1 MKKSL
6 NEHNLVIEKYSKNNE
21 LQVKQLI
28 DLYNEESYL
37 FHLLRDNKTKCA
49 YVAYYKKDVV
59 GFFFTWGSNFH
70 PYCTYFR
77 IYTNPFY
84 AELHIEEFLLNEIQK
99 RENFKLPLQT
109 AIWETS
115 AHLKDYYEQNNF
127 MEIRRTY
134 MPILDIQKILPIK
147 ATLHSNYRVQTL
159 STILSN
165 NNFFE
170 KLTHLVKTNY
180 EYTHLANPVASFPL
194 QTWQEMI
201 LADDVLL
208 DESLLIINEEHQIK
222 AYSFLHTS
230 EKDNTVEL
238 GWCGTHTIDD
248 LSLLKL
254 LIFEQFMYANK
265 HGYSF
270 IQGEF
275 DSTSI
280 YAMEILKSFPF
291 NPCPTWITYQKEAR
305 K

>member
-59 GFFFTWGSNFH
+59 GIFFTWGSNFH

-77 IYTNPFY
+77 IYTHPFY

-109 AIWETS
+109 SIWETS

-134 MPILDIQKILPIK
+134 MPILDVQKILSIK

-170 KLTHLVKTNY
+170 KLAHLVKTNY
-180 EYTHLANPVASFPL
+180 EDTHLANPVASFPL
-194 QTWQEMI
+194 ESWKERI
-201 LADDVLL
+201 LADDTLL
-208 DESLLIINEEHQIK
+208 DGSFVLIDEENEMI

-238 GWCGTHTIDD
+238 GWCGTYTTENV
-248 LSLLKL
+248 SLLKL
-254 LIFEQFMYANK
+254 LVFKQAMYANK
-265 HGYSF
+265 HGYGF

-280 YAMEILKSFPF
+280 YAMEILKFFPF

>member
-1 MKKSL
+1 MKKSS
-6 NEHNLVIEKYSKNNE
+6 NENNLVIEKYSRSNE
-21 LQVKQLI
+21 IQVKQLI
-28 DLYNEESYL
+28 DLYKEESYL
-37 FHLLRDNKTKCA
+37 FHLLQNNKTKCA

-59 GFFFTWGSNFH
+59 GIFFTWGSNFH
-70 PYCTYFR
+70 PFCTYFR
-77 IYTNPFY
+77 IYTHPFY
-84 AELHIEEFLLNEIQK
+84 SELHIEEYLFSEIQK

-109 AIWETS
+109 SIWETS
-115 AHLKDYYEQNNF
+115 AHSKNYYEQNNF

-134 MPILDIQKILPIK
+134 MPILDVRKIVSIDIVPN
-147 ATLHSNYRVQTL
+147 ANYHLQTL
-159 STILSN
+159 SNIVSN
-165 NNFFE
+165 NNSLE
-170 KLTHLVKTNY
+170 KLAYLVKENY
-180 EYTHLANPVASFPL
+180 EQTHLANPVASFPL

-208 DESLLIINEEHQIK
+208 DGSFLIIDEAHQIM

-230 EKDNTVEL
+230 EKDNTIEL
-238 GWCGTHTIDD
+238 GWCETHTIDD

-254 LIFEQFMYANK
+254 LVFKQAMYANK

-280 YAMEILKSFPF
+280 YALEILKSFPF

>member
-59 GFFFTWGSNFH
+59 GIFFTWGSNFH

-84 AELHIEEFLLNEIQK
+84 SELHIEQYLLDEIQK

-109 AIWETS
+109 SIWETS

-134 MPILDIQKILPIK
+134 MPILDVQKILPIK

-159 STILSN
+159 PPSCPIIT
-165 NNFFE
+165 
-170 KLTHLVKTNY
+170 
-180 EYTHLANPVASFPL
+180 
-194 QTWQEMI
+194 
-201 LADDVLL
+201 
-208 DESLLIINEEHQIK
+208 SLKN
-222 AYSFLHTS
+222 
-230 EKDNTVEL
+230 
-238 GWCGTHTIDD
+238 
-248 LSLLKL
+248 
-254 LIFEQFMYANK
+254 
-265 HGYSF
+265 
-270 IQGEF
+270 
-275 DSTSI
+275 
-280 YAMEILKSFPF
+280 
-291 NPCPTWITYQKEAR
+291 
-305 K
+305 

>member
-37 FHLLRDNKTKCA
+37 FHLLRNNKTKCA

-59 GFFFTWGSNFH
+59 GIFFTWGSNFH

-77 IYTNPFY
+77 IYTHPFY
-84 AELHIEEFLLNEIQK
+84 TELHIEEFLLNEIQK

-109 AIWETS
+109 SIWETS

-134 MPILDIQKILPIK
+134 MPILDVQKILPIK

-170 KLTHLVKTNY
+170 KLAHLVKTNY
-180 EYTHLANPVASFPL
+180 EYTHLANPVAPFPL
-194 QTWQEMI
+194 QTWKEMI

-254 LIFEQFMYANK
+254 LVFEQFMYANK

-280 YAMEILKSFPF
+280 YATEILKSFPF

>member
-1 MKKSL
+1 MKKSS
-6 NEHNLVIEKYSKNNE
+6 NENNLVIEKYSRSNE

-37 FHLLRDNKTKCA
+37 FHLLRDSKTKCA

-59 GFFFTWGSNFH
+59 GVFFTWSSNFH

-84 AELHIEEFLLNEIQK
+84 SELHIEQFLLNEISK

-109 AIWETS
+109 SIWETS
-115 AHLKDYYEQNNF
+115 AHLKAYYEQNNF
-127 MEIRRTY
+127 IEIRRTY
-134 MPILDIQKILPIK
+134 MPILDVQKIIPIET
-147 ATLHSNYRVQTL
+147 TLHSNYHVQTL

-170 KLTHLVKTNY
+170 KLAHLVKTNY
-180 EYTHLANPVASFPL
+180 EYTHLANPIASFSL
-194 QTWQEMI
+194 ETWQEMI

-208 DESLLIINEEHQIK
+208 DGSFLIINEEHQIM

-238 GWCGTHTIDD
+238 GWCGTHIIDD
-248 LSLLKL
+248 FPLLKL
-254 LIFEQFMYANK
+254 LVFEQTMYANK
-265 HGYSF
+265 NGYSF
-270 IQGEF
+270 IQSEF
-275 DSTSI
+275 DATSI

-291 NPCPTWITYQKEAR
+291 NPCPTWITYQKKAR

>member
-6 NEHNLVIEKYSKNNE
+6 NEHNLVIEKYSQNNE

-59 GFFFTWGSNFH
+59 GVFFAWGNNFH

-77 IYTNPFY
+77 IYTHPFY

-109 AIWETS
+109 SIWETS

-134 MPILDIQKILPIK
+134 MPILDVQKILPIK

-170 KLTHLVKTNY
+170 KLAHLVKTNY
-180 EYTHLANPVASFPL
+180 EYTHLANPVASFSL
-194 QTWQEMI
+194 ETWQEMI
-201 LADDVLL
+201 LTDDVLL

-254 LIFEQFMYANK
+254 LIFEQFIYANK

>member
-1 MKKSL
+1 M

-59 GFFFTWGSNFH
+59 GIFFTWGSNFH

-84 AELHIEEFLLNEIQK
+84 SELHIEQYLLDEIQK

-134 MPILDIQKILPIK
+134 MPILDVQKILPIK

-170 KLTHLVKTNY
+170 KLAHLVKTNY
-180 EYTHLANPVASFPL
+180 EYTHLANPVASFSL
-194 QTWQEMI
+194 ETWQEMI

-254 LIFEQFMYANK
+254 LVFEQFMYANK

>member
-49 YVAYYKKDVV
+49 YVACYKKDVV
-59 GFFFTWGSNFH
+59 GIFFTWSSNFH

-84 AELHIEEFLLNEIQK
+84 SELHIEQYLLDEIQK

-109 AIWETS
+109 SIWETS

-134 MPILDIQKILPIK
+134 MPILDVQKILPIK

-170 KLTHLVKTNY
+170 KLAHLVKTNY
-180 EYTHLANPVASFPL
+180 EYTHLANPVTSFSL
-194 QTWQEMI
+194 ETWQEMI
-201 LADDVLL
+201 LANDVLL

-291 NPCPTWITYQKEAR
+291 NPCPTWITYQKKAR

>member
-1 MKKSL
+1 MKKST
-6 NEHNLVIEKYSKNNE
+6 NKHTLVIEKYSRSNE

-28 DLYNEESYL
+28 DLYNEESYV

-59 GFFFTWGSNFH
+59 GIFFTWGSNFH

-84 AELHIEEFLLNEIQK
+84 AELHIEEFLLNEIPK
-99 RENFKLPLQT
+99 LENFKLPLQT
-109 AIWETS
+109 SIWETS
-115 AHLKDYYEQNNF
+115 AHLKNYYEQNNF

-134 MPILDIQKILPIK
+134 MPILDLQKIVSIDIVPN
-147 ATLHSNYRVQTL
+147 SNYHGQTL
-159 STILSN
+159 SNIVSN
-165 NNFFE
+165 NNLLE
-170 KLTHLVKTNY
+170 KLAYLVKENY
-180 EYTHLANPVASFPL
+180 EQTHLANPVASFPL

-208 DESLLIINEEHQIK
+208 DGSFLIIDEEHQIM

-248 LSLLKL
+248 ISLLKL
-254 LIFEQFMYANK
+254 LVFKQAMYASK

-291 NPCPTWITYQKEAR
+291 NPCATWITYQKEIGR
-305 K
+305 

>member
-49 YVAYYKKDVV
+49 YIAYYKKNVV
-59 GFFFTWGSNFH
+59 GVFFAWGNNFH

-77 IYTNPFY
+77 IYTHPFY
-84 AELHIEEFLLNEIQK
+84 SELHIEQYLLDEIQK

-134 MPILDIQKILPIK
+134 MPILDVQKILPIK

-170 KLTHLVKTNY
+170 KLAHLVKTNY
-180 EYTHLANPVASFPL
+180 EYTHLANPVAPFPL
-194 QTWQEMI
+194 QTWKKMI

-222 AYSFLHTS
+222 AFSFLHTS

-254 LIFEQFMYANK
+254 LIFEQFIYANK

>member
-59 GFFFTWGSNFH
+59 GIFFTWGSNFH

-84 AELHIEEFLLNEIQK
+84 SELHIEQYLLDEIQK

-134 MPILDIQKILPIK
+134 MPILDVQKILPIK

-170 KLTHLVKTNY
+170 KLAHLVKTNY
-180 EYTHLANPVASFPL
+180 EYTHLANPVASFSL
-194 QTWQEMI
+194 ETWQEMI
-201 LADDVLL
+201 LADNVLL

-254 LIFEQFMYANK
+254 LVFEQFMYANK